1 MRGPSQARV
10 DVLIIGGGIQGLVA
24 LNTLVEKGYSC
35 ALVSDGDLGS
45 GQTLHSHGYLNTG
58 FGMFGPELPRASA
71 EVVQPYLAERGLE
84 LTHEWVMMPPPG
96 MPAFEGLPSATL
108 PRDFAVP
115 PGLRAVALPDA
126 SISKRG
132 VVAVLSQGHRDRIL
146 RGHAKAQL
154 TGKRVEAVSVR
165 SAGGEIVLGTK
176 AVVVAAGCGTKGVMQ
191 SLVGRTPQ
199 TEQIKHRKVHMICVR
214 APRGSLPATSIVA
227 MPLGLM
233 IAAHDQPDNVTWYV
247 TPMEM
252 GGPWYDDIPRDA
264 ASDVD
269 SELVV
274 RGSMSLLALYPRL
287 PEIDGLQ
294 IGCYAGYRQDVG
306 DMPGNRMCELVA
318 GTDNV
323 IVALPSGLVGPW
335 LNAITLSDLVGGLV
349 DPSNSRPELPGGG
362 VGVKVGDVV
371 EDRPDFSWMG
381 WDEWSSPFMGA
392 APLRGTEGEGLDL
405 AH

>member
-1 MRGPSQARV
+1 
-10 DVLIIGGGIQGLVA
+10 
-24 LNTLVEKGYSC
+24 
-35 ALVSDGDLGS
+35 
-45 GQTLHSHGYLNTG
+45 
-58 FGMFGPELPRASA
+58 
-71 EVVQPYLAERGLE
+71 
-84 LTHEWVMMPPPG
+84 
-96 MPAFEGLPSATL
+96 
-108 PRDFAVP
+108 
-115 PGLRAVALPDA
+115 
-126 SISKRG
+126 
-132 VVAVLSQGHRDRIL
+132 
-146 RGHAKAQL
+146 
-154 TGKRVEAVSVR
+154 
-165 SAGGEIVLGTK
+165 
-176 AVVVAAGCGTKGVMQ
+176 
-191 SLVGRTPQ
+191 
-199 TEQIKHRKVHMICVR
+199 
-214 APRGSLPATSIVA
+214 
-227 MPLGLM
+227 
-233 IAAHDQPDNVTWYV
+233 
-247 TPMEM
+247 
-252 GGPWYDDIPRDA
+252 
-264 ASDVD
+264 
-269 SELVV
+269 
-274 RGSMSLLALYPRL
+274 MSLLALYPRL